1 MKIDQERFNQI
12 TNKYRDLKIALV
24 GDFCLDRYLEID
36 PSLKET
42 SIETG
47 LEVYNVVNVRPQ
59 PGGAGTILNNLVA
72 LGVGKIYPIGFC
84 GEDGEGFELK
94 RELSKLINVD
104 LRYFLQTNQRRTF
117 TYCKPLVITPGKPPR
132 ELNRLDSKN
141 WTPTPPFVENEI
153 IRAIEDV
160 YKECDAMII
169 LEQTDVANTGVV
181 TENVL
186 KKVKEISEKR
196 KELPIIADSRRG
208 LSNYPPLIYKMN
220 RHELAKILDRDVGE
234 KIEEVKQAARQ
245 LCERTGRSVFITLGE
260 NGILGSDPRGDVIH
274 VAGIPPEG
282 EIDIVG
288 AGDSVTANL
297 ASAMA
302 AGASMQEAIILAN
315 CAAWIVIHKLGT
327 TGTASV
333 DEIKRALIKA

>member
-1 MKIDQERFNQI
+1 MKITPERFNQL
-12 TNKYRDLKIALV
+12 TGKYRGLKIALV

-36 PSLKET
+36 PNLKET

-72 LGVGKIYPIGFC
+72 LGVGKIYAIGFC
-84 GEDGEGFELK
+84 GDDGEGFELK
-94 RELSKLINVD
+94 KELSKLPNVD
-104 LRYFLQTNQRRTF
+104 LRYFLQTNKRRTF
-117 TYCKPLVITPGKPPR
+117 TYCKPLIITPGKPPR

-141 WTPTPPFVENEI
+141 WTPTPPSVEKEI
-153 IRAIEDV
+153 INAIEDV
-160 YKECDAMII
+160 CSTCDAMIV

-181 TENVL
+181 TANVL
-186 KKVKEISEKR
+186 KKIGEVSEKHR
-196 KELPIIADSRRG
+196 ELPIIADSRRG
-208 LSNYPPLIYKMN
+208 LSDFPPLIYKMN
-220 RHELAKILDRDVGE
+220 RYELAKLLGRDIGE
-234 KIEEVKQAARQ
+234 KIGEIKTAAQQ
-245 LCERTGRSVFITLGE
+245 LCQKTGREVFITLGE
-260 NGILGSDPRGDVIH
+260 NGIIGSSPRGEVVH
-274 VAGIPPEG
+274 VPGIPPAG

-297 ASAMA
+297 ACAIA
-302 AGASMQEAIILAN
+302 AAASMEEALILAN

-333 DEIKRALIKA
+333 EEIKKVLNL